1 MSRIVVLA
9 WILCLFPAAVSL
21 GAELRLAAVFGDHMV
36 LQRDKP
42 VCVWGHAVA
51 DAHVSVRFAGQEQ
64 TTRAD
69 GGGHWKIHLAAQ
81 PASAQGQDLVVTSDG
96 ESVTVSDVLVGEV
109 WLLGGQSNME
119 MPLWWRADG
128 KQSAEGTRLVL
139 ETDHPWLRVMTVT
152 QAAARHPQ
160 ETFGES
166 VRDGDDVQTLQW
178 RVSKSK
184 DHTISGFSA
193 LGYYIALELYAQL
206 GVPIGLI
213 DTSWGGTIAAAW
225 NSRESLESIPE
236 ARKLLDLR
244 DAAADAWSEAG
255 AREKLRV
262 ELEAWEKLA
271 AAAKAENKPA
281 PTRPTLQPDP
291 ALDRNF
297 PAGPFHAMIWP
308 LRHMTLR
315 GVFFYQGENNFFDR
329 VDPFA
334 KTYPGVVRSW
344 RRAFGE
350 ENLPFCLFQ
359 ISGWDQMDRLYWQTR
374 MPLIQVDQLVA
385 HASLPNTGFVV
396 TSDYP
401 HADIHPMRKRPI
413 AERAV
418 RWARSAVYGQPDV
431 TWGTPVLESSRVE
444 GQRMRLTFRVPGNEP
459 LKITGTPAGFVIA
472 GADRKFV
479 EAKAEQVAPG
489 TIEVWS
495 DQVTEPAAVRY
506 VWSQRGIYRVYTES
520 GLPLGPFRT
529 DDWVIPESE
538 IHD

>member
-1 MSRIVVLA
+1 MLRTLLPVLLLNA
-9 WILCLFPAAVSL
+9 LPLVPCL
-21 GAELRLAAVFGDHMV
+21 GAELQVAAVFGDHMV

-42 VCVWGHAVA
+42 ICLWGRAGA
-51 DAHVSVRFAGQEQ
+51 NATVSARFANQEQ
-64 TTRAD
+64 STRAD
-69 GGGHWKIHLAAQ
+69 ANGNWKLHL
-81 PASAQGQDLVVTSDG
+81 PSMPGNAQGQDLVVTSN
-96 ESVTVSDVLVGEV
+96 EQTVTLSDVLVGEV

-139 ETDHPWLRVMTVT
+139 EADHPWLRVMTVT
-152 QAAARHPQ
+152 QAASRQPQ
-160 ETFGES
+160 EWLGDG

-178 RVSKSK
+178 RESKSK
-184 DHTISGFSA
+184 DHAISGFSA
-193 LGYYIALELYAQL
+193 LGYYIALQL
-206 GVPIGLI
+206 HEQTGVPIGLI
-213 DTSWGGTIAAAW
+213 DTSWGGTIAASW

-236 ARKLLDLR
+236 AKKLLDLR

-262 ELEAWEKLA
+262 EMEAWEKLA
-271 AAAKAENKPA
+271 AEAKAANKPA
-281 PTRPTLQPDP
+281 PPRPTLQPDP
-291 ALDRNF
+291 ALDRGF

-329 VDPFA
+329 VDPFV

-344 RRAFGE
+344 RRAFGDDS
-350 ENLPFCLFQ
+350 LPFCLFQ
-359 ISGWDQMDRLYWQTR
+359 ISGWDQFDRLYWQTR
-374 MPLIQVDQLVA
+374 MPLIQSDQLAA
-385 HASLPNTGFVV
+385 HLSLPDTGFVV

-418 RWARSAVYGQPDV
+418 RWARNMVYGQPAV
-431 TWGTPVLESSRVE
+431 TWGTPVLESARVE
-444 GQRMRLTFRVPGNEP
+444 GARMRLRFQVRKNEA

-479 EAKAEQVAPG
+479 EAKAELVAPD

-506 VWSQRGIYRVYTES
+506 AWSQRGIFRVYTES